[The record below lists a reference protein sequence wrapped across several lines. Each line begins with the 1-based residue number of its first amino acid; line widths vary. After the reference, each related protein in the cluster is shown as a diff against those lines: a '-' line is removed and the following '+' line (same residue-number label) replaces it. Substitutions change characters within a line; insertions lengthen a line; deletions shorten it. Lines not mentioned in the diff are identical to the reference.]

1 LGHGVER
8 NFRKRDDDA
17 HNRSLR
23 DHRRMADFRKLE
35 VWQKA
40 HELALAVSDVAAGIR
55 GAPHLSLRSQMIRA
69 AASIDANI
77 VEGRGQRSDRE
88 FVRYLNIAV
97 NSASELEAH
106 FIMARD
112 LGAMSAHDYAGLR
125 DRLVQVRK
133 MLHGLINKIS
143 GKSRAVAPIT
153 P

>member
-1 LGHGVER
+1 
-8 NFRKRDDDA
+8 
-17 HNRSLR
+17 
-23 DHRRMADFRKLE
+23 MADFRKLE

-55 GAPHLSLRSQMIRA
+55 GTDYLSLRSQMIRA

-97 NSASELEAH
+97 NSANELEAH
-106 FIMARD
+106 LIMARD
-112 LGAMSAHDYAGLR
+112 LGAMSAHNYVRLR
-125 DRLVQVRK
+125 ERLVQVRK
-133 MLHGLINKIS
+133 MLHGLLTKI
-143 GKSRAVAPIT
+143 GERRRVAPPT